1 MAYTPSII
9 EHIPLIDRFNEALHV
24 MDLAVMRG
32 QTFIVAD
39 LFTNVEWKRI
49 PIGSRSRLG
58 ALILFHV
65 QGELSDKYKALE
77 KLSKGQQIY
86 QKL

>member
-1 MAYTPSII
+1 MACTTSITEHTP
-9 EHIPLIDRFNEALHV
+9 LVNLFNEALHV
-24 MDLAVMRG
+24 MDNAVMRG

-77 KLSKGQQIY
+77 KTSKGQQLY